1 MSEKPNQEQY
11 ERDLEQNLKEAS
23 RVIQASFRQAAKD
36 EAQRVLGLLAGIGI
50 QVGFL
55 EEVLPDKGKVRRI
68 YNHLSATLE
77 LLEVAVAKGAGI
89 DLEMEDDEDE

>member
-1 MSEKPNQEQY
+1 MDNEQEQKNL
-11 ERDLEQNLKEAS
+11 ERNLNEAEAVVRRGFQQAMQNEA
-23 RVIQASFRQAAKD
+23 RM
-36 EAQRVLGLLAGIGI
+36 VLGMLAGIGM

-55 EEVLPDKGKVRRI
+55 EEVLPEKGKVRRI

-89 DLEMEDDEDE
+89 ELEEDEEDE